1 MGKIEVK
8 EAVPRGWNAAA
19 MASFTC
25 ARSAPDGTKGSGDE
39 CSFAQRLQTRPML
52 PPVSLPSAPRLRSH
66 AFTLIELLVVIA
78 IIGILAS
85 MLLPALG
92 SAKAKAKGMHC
103 LNNNR
108 QISLA
113 SKLYLDEA
121 DGKFVFLWRN
131 PRLPQQ
137 AGEPTLA
144 QSLVPS
150 AAVIWWPDKL
160 SQYIP
165 NDPRTFNCPALHEAA
180 SVSAGGS
187 ATAINSLGIAMNHA
201 EIGRTYAAAPI
212 PVYES
217 DIAKPDATI
226 VFADAGLVSNPA
238 APNPDDWRATP
249 NGASV
254 YMRVPSDGFF
264 AAVDPVRLLARHNRR
279 APCGFVDGHA
289 ELLKPSDTGMQFP
302 LGNPAA
308 LWDKQ

>member
-1 MGKIEVK
+1 
-8 EAVPRGWNAAA
+8 
-19 MASFTC
+19 
-25 ARSAPDGTKGSGDE
+25 
-39 CSFAQRLQTRPML
+39 ML
-52 PPVSLPSAPRLRSH
+52 PPVSSRSAPHPRAH

-92 SAKAKAKGMHC
+92 SAKSKAKGMHC

-113 SKLYLDEA
+113 SKLYLDDNAET
-121 DGKFVFLWRN
+121 FVFLWRN

-137 AGEPTLA
+137 LGEPTQA
-144 QSLVPS
+144 QSLVPN
-150 AAVIWWPDKL
+150 AGVIWWPDKL

-165 NDPRTFNCPALHEAA
+165 NDPKTFNCPGLREAA

-187 ATAINSLGIAMNHA
+187 ASVNMLGIAMNHA
-201 EIGRTYAAAPI
+201 EIGKTYAAV
-212 PVYES
+212 PVPVRES
-217 DIAKPDATI
+217 DVAKPVGTI

-238 APNPDDWRATP
+238 AANPDDWTATP

-264 AAVDPVRLLARHNRR
+264 ASTDPVRLLARHNRR

-289 ELLKPSDTGMQFP
+289 EMMKPSDTGMQFP
-302 LGNPAA
+302 AGNQAA